1 MDSLGDAKFF
11 IKITIKCLLTMNLM
25 QLISRIKAPEPW
37 SEGEK
42 IPWNEPEFSERML
55 EYHLAQ
61 DHDLAS
67 RRFEI
72 IDRHVDWIH
81 KKLGGKPSKILD
93 LVCGP
98 GLYSS
103 RLTKLGH
110 RCRAIDFSPASI
122 RYAREQAVKDGI
134 EVDYVLEDIRTAD
147 YGAENDLVAFIY
159 GEFNVFKQEDLKQV
173 LRKAYDSLREGGLF
187 IAEPNRY
194 VTVERI
200 GKSPA
205 SWYSSQGGL
214 FSSEPHLC
222 LMENFWDEEKHVATS
237 RYFIID
243 AESSD
248 VSLHASSMVAYTR
261 GELEEMLGEVGFR
274 DIVFYGSL
282 SGGGKDIDENLEVVE
297 AHK

>member
-1 MDSLGDAKFF
+1 MN
-11 IKITIKCLLTMNLM
+11 IK
-25 QLISRIKAPEPW
+25 QLITRVETPEPW

-72 IDRHVDWIH
+72 VDRHVEWIN
-81 KKLGGKPSKILD
+81 KRLGGKPSKILD

-110 RCRAIDFSPASI
+110 SCRAIDFSPASI
-122 RYAREQAVKDGI
+122 RYAREQAAKDGI

-147 YGAENDLVAFIY
+147 YGEDNDLVAFIY
-159 GEFNVFKQEDLKQV
+159 GEFNVFKQDDLKQI
-173 LRKAYDSLREGGLF
+173 LRKAYDSLKEGELF

-194 VTVERI
+194 ETVERV
-200 GKSPA
+200 GKGPA
-205 SWYSSQGGL
+205 TWYSSQGGL
-214 FSSEPHLC
+214 FSAEPHLC
-222 LMENFWDEEKHVATS
+222 LMENFWDEEKHTATT

-243 AESSD
+243 AETNE
-248 VSLHASSMVAYTR
+248 VTLHASSMVAYTR
-261 GELEEMLGEVGFR
+261 DDLEELLGEAGFR
-274 DIVFYGSL
+274 DIVFHESL
-282 SGGGKDIDENLEVVE
+282 SGDGRDLDEALEVIE
-297 AHK
+297 ARK